1 MESAND
7 KELDQLL
14 NEHFAGRVVRKDLTK
29 LIKEGA
35 NVPVYVL
42 EYLLGMYCAS
52 DDPEIIEQG
61 LRNVKTVLAENYVRP
76 DEAEKV
82 KSLVRERGSYKVI
95 DRQYDLDIHNPNKVE
110 YVHEYTTLE
119 LMSLLDES
127 FTKSQDLLC
136 QLKEAVK

>member
-42 EYLLGMYCAS
+42 EYLLGMYCAT

-61 LRNVKTVLAENYVRP
+61 LNNVKTVLTENYVRP

-82 KSLVRERGSYKVI
+82 KSLVKERGTFKVI
-95 DRQYDLDIHNPNKVE
+95 DRVTVKLNERKDKYE
-110 YVHEYTTLE
+110 A
-119 LMSLLDES
+119 S
-127 FTKSQDLLC
+127 FSNLGIKDAEISSGIV
-136 QLKEAVK
+136 KE

>member
-61 LRNVKTVLAENYVRP
+61 LRNVKTVLAENIPSRY
-76 DEAEKV
+76 
-82 KSLVRERGSYKVI
+82 SS
-95 DRQYDLDIHNPNKVE
+95 
-110 YVHEYTTLE
+110 T
-119 LMSLLDES
+119 
-127 FTKSQDLLC
+127 
-136 QLKEAVK
+136 